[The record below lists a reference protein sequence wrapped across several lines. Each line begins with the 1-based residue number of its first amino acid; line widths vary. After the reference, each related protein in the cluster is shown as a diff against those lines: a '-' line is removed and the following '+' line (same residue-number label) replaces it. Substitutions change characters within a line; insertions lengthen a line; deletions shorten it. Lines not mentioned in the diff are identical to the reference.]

1 MNRLFSLKKG
11 QEGQATVEFA
21 LLLPIFLLL
30 LLGIIEMGFIFK
42 DYIVVS
48 HGAREGA
55 RRAALGK
62 TDAEICQVVLDSLTV
77 SQPELVQIVI
87 DPTEGSREKG
97 EPTTVTVI
105 YPHHLIIPVPSGVI
119 PNPITL
125 QGKMTTRIE
134 KGG

>member
-11 QEGQATVEFA
+11 QKGQATVEFA

-30 LLGIIEMGFIFK
+30 LLGIIEMGLIFK
-42 DYIVVS
+42 DYIAVS
-48 HGAREGA
+48 HGAKEGA
-55 RRAALGK
+55 RRAALGN
-62 TDAEICQVVLDSLTV
+62 TDAEICQVVLDSLTI
-77 SQPELVQIVI
+77 SQPELVQVVI
-87 DPTEGSREKG
+87 DPTEGSRERG
-97 EPTTVTVI
+97 SQATVTVT
-105 YPHHLIIPVPSGVI
+105 YPHHLIVPVPFGLI